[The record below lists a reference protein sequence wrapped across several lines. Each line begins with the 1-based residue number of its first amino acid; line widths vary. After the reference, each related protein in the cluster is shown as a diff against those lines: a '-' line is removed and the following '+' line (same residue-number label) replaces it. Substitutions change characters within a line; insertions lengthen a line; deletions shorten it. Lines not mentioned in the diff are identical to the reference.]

1 MGALSETL
9 GKEQTTSLAR
19 CGPNTELER
28 KILPDSFY
36 PREDHSVGESGFPP
50 RHREAVAR
58 DLPLVPG
65 RPPSWVLGEDTSSSE
80 ISGLPPLGRGR
91 TFGVSWIIKNQKS
104 IFFPII
110 SFHDHLKAIGSFP
123 SWCFIEF

>member
-1 MGALSETL
+1 MLKVGALSETL
-9 GKEQTTSLAR
+9 GKKQTTSLAR

-36 PREDHSVGESGFPP
+36 PREDHSVGESG
-50 RHREAVAR
+50 EAVAR
-58 DLPLVPG
+58 DLPVIPG
-65 RPPSWVLGEDTSSSE
+65 QPPHGSWVRTQVSSE